1 MNIDKLF
8 AKIKKTVRQKGKI
21 KEGHAITFNLVR
33 HGQAGYEEDA
43 KKPETKKSAI
53 QFEGGITLDGKEQ
66 IKGAAKEIIKRIID
80 KEKELVILL
89 RSPRNRAGESL
100 DILKMILE
108 KNRINVYPKV
118 EINENLAD
126 ATLTQEFLDE
136 FEEQKKQDKDLT
148 WMNFWKKESG
158 NFENVESTED
168 FMKRMQAFI
177 FRFQQFSRKA
187 EIPEDIKIRFVC
199 LTHEEEIKNIAEH
212 CGIKVDVVKN
222 GEIMEMNI
230 IPTNNEYEA
239 PIIQTKVGNEETKR
253 FSDQLFKKTI

>member
-8 AKIKKTVRQKGKI
+8 ATIKDTKRKKGKI
-21 KEGHAITFNLVR
+21 NKGHAITFNLVR
-33 HGQAGYEEDA
+33 HGQAGYEEDV
-43 KKPETKKSAI
+43 KKPETKKCAI
-53 QFEGGITLDGKEQ
+53 QFEGEITLDGKEQ
-66 IKGAAKEIIKRIID
+66 IKGAAKEIIKQIIN

-108 KNRINVYPKV
+108 KSRINVYPKV
-118 EINENLAD
+118 EIDENLAD

-136 FEEQKKQDKDLT
+136 FEEQKKQDKDLI

-158 NFENVESTED
+158 KFKNVESAED
-168 FMKRMQAFI
+168 FTKRMQALI
-177 FRFQQFSRKA
+177 SGFQQFSLKA
-187 EIPEDIKIRFVC
+187 EIPEDKKIRFIC

-212 CGIKVDVVKN
+212 CGIKVDAVKN

-230 IPTNNEYEA
+230 IPAGNEDEA
-239 PIIQTKVGNEETKR
+239 LIIRTKVGNEETER
-253 FSDQLFKKTI
+253 FSDQVFKKTI